1 VFIRPSHSYARASIL
16 KTGVLLPTVP
26 AFGWTTPC
34 SFSCW
39 PSGTLYHATCQ
50 YATVKKQG
58 NGGARERENRTVKFG
73 CLARTPGGRSSLP
86 PPSSRSRG
94 PKVGL
99 AFCLCP
105 AGRAS
110 LRSAG
115 LQLQPPACRSAEA
128 APRFRSGAARRAAGA
143 AHRALQVP
151 GVGERELRAEGR
163 VGIFL

>member
-1 VFIRPSHSYARASIL
+1 MYSCPPCASVWMDDS
-16 KTGVLLPTVP
+16 VLFLVLAVRYLVP
-26 AFGWTTPC
+26 CHLSVRYRQEAGKRW
-34 SFSCW
+34 SE
-39 PSGTLYHATCQ
+39 
-50 YATVKKQG
+50 
-58 NGGARERENRTVKFG
+58 RERENRTVKFG